1 MKLTVEA
8 GAVLRGS
15 LAVPGDKSISHRAVL
30 FGAMAQ
36 GTTEVRGLL
45 RGEDVLATLAAVQQ
59 LGAEVEEE
67 GELLRLRGGPWRD
80 CGLLDCGNS
89 GTTARLMLGALA
101 GRASATLDGDASLRR
116 RPMRRVTEPLTAMG
130 ARFEGGPGLPLA
142 VARAELQGI
151 DWTAKVASAQV
162 KSAILLAGLHATG
175 PTRYHE
181 PLPTRDHSERML
193 RAMGAPL
200 TCQGETIRIEAG
212 VLQGAAITV
221 PGDISSAAFW
231 MVAASILPGSELILR
246 GVGLNPTRTGVLDV
260 LLRMGADI
268 EILEEYGDAEPRAD
282 LRVRAAPL
290 RGTHIG
296 GAEIPRL
303 IDEVPVLAVAAAF
316 AEGESRIT
324 DAAEL
329 RVKESDRIATTLRG
343 LHLLGVEAQ
352 ALPDGLIIAGGR
364 PSAASAPVPSEGD
377 HRIAMAFAVAGLA
390 VGAQIEDVGN
400 VATSYPSF
408 FAHLRQLGARIGLDQ
423 GWAA

>member
-30 FGAMAQ
+30 LGAMAE
-36 GTTEVRGLL
+36 GTTEIHGLL
-45 RGEDVLATLAAVQQ
+45 RGEDVLATLAAVRQ

-67 GELLRLRGGPWRD
+67 EEVLRVRGAPWRNV
-80 CGLLDCGNS
+80 GILDCGNS

-101 GRASATLDGDASLRR
+101 GRASAGLDGDSSLRR

-130 ARFEGGPGLPLA
+130 GRFEGGPGLPLS
-142 VARAELQGI
+142 VTRAALRGI

-162 KSAILLAGLHATG
+162 KSAILLAGLHAEG

-193 RAMGAPL
+193 RAMGARL
-200 TCQGETIRIEAG
+200 TCQEGSIQIEPG
-212 VLQGAAITV
+212 NLRGCPIHV

-231 MVAASILPGSELILR
+231 MVAASILPGSELVLE

-268 EILEEYGDAEPRAD
+268 EILQEYTDAEPRAD
-282 LRVRAAPL
+282 LRIRAAPL

-329 RVKESDRIATTLRG
+329 RVKESDRIATTVHG
-343 LHLLGVEAQ
+343 LQLLGVEASS
-352 ALPDGLIIAGGR
+352 LPDGLVIAGGR
-364 PSAASAPVPSEGD
+364 PSASTIPIPSAGD

-390 VGAQIEDVGN
+390 VGTGVEDVDN

-408 FAHLRQLGARIGLDQ
+408 FAHLRRLGANIDL
-423 GWAA
+423 A

>member
-1 MKLTVEA
+1 MKLSVDG

-15 LAVPGDKSISHRAVL
+15 LSVPGDKSISHRAVL

-36 GTTEVRGLL
+36 GRTEIRGLL

-59 LGAEVEEE
+59 LGAEVEEL
-67 GELLRLRGGPWRD
+67 GGVLHVRGAAWRD
-80 CGLLDCGNS
+80 VGLLDCGNS

-101 GRASATLDGDASLRR
+101 GRASATLDGDSSLRR
-116 RPMRRVTEPLTAMG
+116 RPMRRVTEPLAAMG
-130 ARFEGGPGLPLA
+130 AHFEGGPGLPLQ
-142 VARAELQGI
+142 VARARLHGI

-162 KSAILLAGLHATG
+162 KSAILLAGLHAEG

-193 RAMGAPL
+193 RAMGATL
-200 TCQGETIRIEAG
+200 TCQEQILHLEPGI
-212 VLQGAAITV
+212 LQGVRVDV

-231 MVAASILPGSELILR
+231 MVAASILPGSELILE

-268 EILEEYGDAEPRAD
+268 EILRDYPGSEPRAD
-282 LRVRAAPL
+282 LRVRAAHL
-290 RGTHIG
+290 HGTHIG

-352 ALPDGLIIAGGR
+352 PLADGLIIAGGR
-364 PSAASAPVPSEGD
+364 PTAASSPVPSEGD

-400 VATSYPSF
+400 VATSYPTF
-408 FAHLRQLGARIGLDQ
+408 FDHLRRLGAEINLSGRL
-423 GWAA
+423 A